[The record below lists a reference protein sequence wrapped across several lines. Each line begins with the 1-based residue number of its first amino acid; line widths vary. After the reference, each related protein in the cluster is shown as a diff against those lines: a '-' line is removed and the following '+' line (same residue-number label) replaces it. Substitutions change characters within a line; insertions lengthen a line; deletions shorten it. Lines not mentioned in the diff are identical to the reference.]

1 MTKAQYNV
9 ILSLFFIVIAKQYTG
24 NRMAWVFFILA
35 LVFFIKAIAAY
46 GKAYRDSNFVRRDID
61 SVPPTV

>member
-9 ILSLFFIVIAKQYTG
+9 ILSLFFIVIAKQYAGQRVT
-24 NRMAWVFFILA
+24 WVCFALA
-35 LVFFIKAIAAY
+35 LVFFIRAIT
-46 GKAYRDSNFVRRDID
+46 AYRRDYRQKNFVRRDID